1 MAKIYP
7 TNIYKSDN
15 EQIVNCFAF
24 LMKHMDENG
33 TKEYQATHMI
43 VSQFLRFVLE
53 TENVL
58 GFGLFNDGKTAIVVE
73 FDMPADGKYY
83 EVKLDE
89 DNTPY
94 IEIED

>member
-1 MAKIYP
+1 
-7 TNIYKSDN
+7 
-15 EQIVNCFAF
+15 
-24 LMKHMDENG
+24 
-33 TKEYQATHMI
+33 
-43 VSQFLRFVLE
+43 VLE